1 MSKTVERAMA
11 WSGLVVIV
19 LTLSGF
25 VLARLLPVPPGAD
38 LDPGQIA
45 QFYSAHPTSTRLG
58 FLLTTVGLGF
68 LAPMTAAIAIAMLR
82 IKDAPPVLAVLQI
95 IGGVGVVT
103 MTVIPTILMN
113 VAAFRPDRNP
123 MVTQAIND
131 IAWLLFV
138 TPIVLFFFQEVPIAV
153 AILMD
158 RSRKPVFPRWVAYAN
173 LWIPLTFLPALLP
186 YFFKTGPLA
195 WQGLLVFYLGLATF
209 GAWVAIM
216 MWALL
221 NASRNHADLVTVA
234 VDQSGTS
241 AGDERA
247 VLPDQLGC
255 APVDQRR
262 EHHQ

>member
-1 MSKTVERAMA
+1 MTKAVERAMA

-19 LTLSGF
+19 LTLGGF
-25 VLARLLPVPPGAD
+25 ILARLLPVPPGAN
-38 LDPGQIA
+38 LDPEQIA
-45 QFYSAHPTSTRLG
+45 QFYSAHTTSTRLG
-58 FLLTTVGLGF
+58 FLLTTAGLGF

-95 IGGVGVVT
+95 IGGVGVVI

-158 RSRKPVFPRWVAYAN
+158 RSRNPVFPRWVAYAN
-173 LWIPLTFLPALLP
+173 LWIPMTFLPALLA
-186 YFFKTGPLA
+186 YFFMTGPVA
-195 WQGLLVFYLGLATF
+195 WQGALVFYLGLVTF

-216 MWALL
+216 MWGLL
-221 NASRNHADLVTVA
+221 NASRKHADVVPA
-234 VDQSGTS
+234 VVDQCGHLS
-241 AGDERA
+241 R
-247 VLPDQLGC
+247 
-255 APVDQRR
+255 
-262 EHHQ
+262 